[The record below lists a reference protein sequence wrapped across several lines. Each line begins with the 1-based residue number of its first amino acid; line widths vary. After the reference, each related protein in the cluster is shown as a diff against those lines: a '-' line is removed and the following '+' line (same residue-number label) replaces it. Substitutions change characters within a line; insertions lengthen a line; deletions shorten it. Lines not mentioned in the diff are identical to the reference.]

1 MENQWFGAVR
11 GFPMLI
17 DGWCTDVVC
26 QDTVKL
32 GQDNIVITNSRLFA
46 IIVRVKAFP
55 LFIYP
60 SSSYNNILSVDR

>member
-17 DGWCTDVVC
+17 DGRCTHVVC

-32 GQDNIVITNSRLFA
+32 GQENIVIYIFATFCNYCPGEGLFSLY
-46 IIVRVKAFP
+46 IS
-55 LFIYP
+55 LL
-60 SSSYNNILSVDR
+60 IL